1 MNNSDDSY
9 IAEKVPIVEMLVSLR
24 WEFVSRYVK
33 LMLLMKYE
41 IEENIALLAGLDLG
55 LEGRNTLGTL
65 PYGKYL
71 KEGRK
76 DEIPVQFPECYFS
89 A

>member
-1 MNNSDDSY
+1 
-9 IAEKVPIVEMLVSLR
+9 
-24 WEFVSRYVK
+24 
-33 LMLLMKYE
+33 MLLMKYE

-71 KEGRK
+71 KEGRMK
-76 DEIPVQFPECYFS
+76 SQCNFQSVTVQPSKFLLEN
-89 A
+89 